1 MSAQFLS
8 VTMSL
13 FGWAQIILCF
23 QAKRRW
29 LRFFPLI
36 LSVSIEL
43 LCWLVYFLS
52 KSLQLED
59 SLGYPA
65 AMLGGILWLWI
76 AMTLVGWMVYGF
88 VKTIQKMFL

>member
-23 QAKRRW
+23 KAKRRW
-29 LRFFPLI
+29 LRFLPLI

-52 KSLQLED
+52 KPLQLED